1 MGNNENIK
9 NELKERVED
18 FRYFELKGKPGET
31 GDRFLMPWIY
41 SHMFGTGKQTKSVI
55 KRATKE
61 LNEFFSQEELTEIE
75 QKAGDMW
82 SEIIGEHLHDSALKY
97 LKISKSDP
105 RFGRK
110 LLGLV
115 RMSDEEKDNKIYND
129 VYNGMITLLL
139 RMTDFPYRAL
149 MVRALDASYLTV
161 YPEQQDAVDQWLQT
175 LQDPAMRKIFRR

>member
-1 MGNNENIK
+1 MG
-9 NELKERVED
+9 
-18 FRYFELKGKPGET
+18 
-31 GDRFLMPWIY
+31 
-41 SHMFGTGKQTKSVI
+41 
-55 KRATKE
+55 
-61 LNEFFSQEELTEIE
+61 EI
-75 QKAGDMW
+75 
-82 SEIIGEHLHDSALKY
+82 SYDSALKY